1 MYIKVGNRKL
11 KILSQLTKYWFSQ
24 MFWYLLTHTYTN
36 MVKTKKLDKDKKN
49 GETGKELQI

>member
-24 MFWYLLTHTYTN
+24 MSWYLLTHTYTN

-49 GETGKELQI
+49 EETGKELQI